1 MSRPVMLDTTPLG
14 KLVNPNADRE
24 IADWYARLAQAKIR
38 IIIPEIADYELRREL
53 LRIRSVRALQRL
65 EQLEAVHSYAPI
77 TTGVM
82 RQAARWWAQARNR
95 GRPTADPKE
104 LDGDVI
110 LAAQALEAGAIVATE
125 NVGHLSFFVEAKHWW
140 EVGPLR
146 GS

>member
-65 EQLEAVHSYAPI
+65 DQLEAVHSYAPI